1 MESLRHHFTGI
12 ATKYLSRVDATRNS
26 NQHEIGS
33 NAFASILGQPGHVS
47 VFLRG
52 VFLYFGDGA
61 EEPLRAAG
69 QLTWYDAR
77 RHQPHRGP
85 EYRLYYPDNP
95 VTLKMNETDFC
106 IVAVKPDNTVMIIV
120 TPHGSTSERQLRWLF
135 GIGHVSSDRFQTQE
149 VQGARQV
156 SIIEAMILEELG
168 LEPIGGDE
176 NWLGVLLERFGPS
189 FPTTAIF
196 SQFARETCP
205 QNVNSFGSADAVL
218 MAWMEHEEML
228 FRTLERHLVQIQLNS
243 GFESVEHF
251 IRVSL
256 SVQNRRKSRV
266 GYALEHHLAA
276 IFTAHQ
282 IPFGRQ
288 VQTEN
293 RATADFLFPGQ
304 RAYLDPLYPDNR
316 LMMLA
321 SKSTC
326 KDRWRQVLTEA
337 ARIRVKHL
345 FTLEPGISLHQT
357 NEMQAHNLQL
367 VIPGSLFGSYSLA
380 QQQWLQSLDQYISKT
395 KQIIGS

>member
-1 MESLRHHFTGI
+1 MESLRQHFTGI

-33 NAFASILGQPGHVS
+33 NAFARILGEPGQIS

-52 VFLYFGDGA
+52 VFLYFSDGA
-61 EEPLRAAG
+61 EEPLRATG

-95 VTLKMNETDFC
+95 VTLRMTETDFC
-106 IVAVKPDNTVMIIV
+106 VIAVRPDNTVMILV
-120 TPHGSTSERQLRWLF
+120 TPCGSTSERQLRWLF
-135 GIGHVSSDRFQTQE
+135 DIGHVSSDRFQTQE

-168 LEPIGGDE
+168 LEPVGGDE
-176 NWLGVLLERFGPS
+176 NWLEVLLQRFGPS
-189 FPTTAIF
+189 FPTTAVF

-228 FRTLERHLVQIQLNS
+228 FRTLERYLVQIQLNS

-251 IRVSL
+251 IRISL

-282 IPFGRQ
+282 MPFGRQ

-304 RAYLDPLYPDNR
+304 QAYLDLSYPDNR
-316 LMMLA
+316 LVMLA

-337 ARIRVKHL
+337 GRIRVKHL
-345 FTLEPGISLHQT
+345 FTLEPGISAHQT

-367 VIPGSLFGSYSLA
+367 VIPSSLFGSYNTP
-380 QQQWLQSLDQYISKT
+380 QQQWLQSLDQYINQT
-395 KQIIGS
+395 RQIIGN